1 MITPNKTISLKDSI
15 IYKSIYIMEEK
26 FEDIHISV
34 LYNSVM
40 SKFDGVDEFMYSIDT
55 LYLLDLINFDFE
67 LGIVSKC

>member
-1 MITPNKTISLKDSI
+1 MITPNKTIPLKDSI